1 MDTFYITTPI
11 YYVNANPHLG
21 HAYTTILADAVNRFQ
36 RLMGKET
43 FFLTGTDEHGEKIL
57 QASEEKG
64 VNPGDYVEEVSK
76 KFRDL
81 WPDLDIEYDYFIRTT
96 YPEHKACVQKIL
108 QQVYDNGDIYF
119 GEYGGYYCH
128 GCEAFYTDRELEDG
142 KCPDH
147 QKPLEYIQEKN
158 YFFRM
163 SAYQDW
169 LIEHINSDP
178 YFIQPENF
186 KNEVLA
192 MLRESLGDLCISRP
206 KTRLTWGI
214 ELPFDSDYVTYV
226 WFDALLNYISAL
238 GWPEDENFR
247 KFWPSAHHVVAK
259 DILKPHAIFWPTM
272 LKSAGLDLYKGL
284 RVHGYWKVEEA
295 KMSKSLGNIVE
306 PLAMSGKYGTSAFR
320 YFLMR
325 EMQLGLDGSFSEQGL
340 VNRFNADL
348 ANDLGNLFNR
358 ALAMLH
364 KYFRGEVPAYD
375 GDWAQEDL
383 EMIDLGLQSFSD
395 YIDYY
400 QQFRVAQALEALW
413 EFIRGLNK
421 YIDSTAPWQ
430 LNKEGN
436 LERLSAVMSLVFAGL
451 RKAALGVWPVMP
463 RAAETMFEQLGLDFN
478 AEKFDLLRESEN
490 FVQLAAGTRVAKKS
504 NLFPRQELVSKDSG
518 EQEKKKGAA
527 KENREKNSQKK
538 QIDIK
543 QFQELDLRIGYVVNA
558 ENVVETDKLLRL
570 DVDVGEERYRQI
582 VAGIAESYSPDDIQ
596 HTQVVVV
603 CNLKPV
609 TLKGLTSEGMILSAH
624 QDPGLTLLSVKSGV
638 QPGSK
643 VG

>member
-478 AEKFDLLRESEN
+478 AEKFDLLRESES

>member
-11 YYVNANPHLG
+11 YYVNAKPHLG

-36 RLMGKET
+36 SLLGKET

-57 QASEEKG
+57 QASQEKG
-64 VNPGDYVEEVSK
+64 VEPETYVDEVSSQFK
-76 KFRDL
+76 QI
-81 WPDLDIEYDYFIRTT
+81 WPNLDVEYDYFIRTT
-96 YPEHKACVQKIL
+96 FPEHKNCVQKFL
-108 QQVYDNGDIYF
+108 QMVYDNGDIYF
-119 GEYGGYYCH
+119 GEYGGYYCY
-128 GCEAFYTDRELEDG
+128 GCETFYTDRELEDG

-158 YFFRM
+158 YFFKM
-163 SAYQDW
+163 SAYQQW
-169 LIEHINSDP
+169 LIEHIHSHPD
-178 YFIQPENF
+178 FIQPDNF
-186 KNEVLA
+186 RNEVLA
-192 MLRESLGDLCISRP
+192 MLREPLDDLCISRP

-226 WFDALLNYISAL
+226 WFDALINYISAL
-238 GWPEDENFR
+238 GWPKGENFQ

-272 LKSAGLDLYKGL
+272 LRSAGVDLYQGL

-306 PLAMSGKYGTSAFR
+306 PLEMRNKYGTSAFR

-325 EMQLGLDGSFSEQGL
+325 EMQFGLDGSFSEQAL

-358 ALAMLH
+358 ALSMMH
-364 KYFRGEVPAYD
+364 KYFQGVLPGCKENWQKEDREVWD
-375 GDWAQEDL
+375 Q
-383 EMIDLGLQSFSD
+383 GLKSFYF
-395 YIDYY
+395 YIEYY
-400 QQFRVAQALEALW
+400 QQFKIAQALEVLW

-436 LERLSAVMSLVFAGL
+436 FDRLATVIALVAAGL
-451 RKAALGVWPVMP
+451 RKVALGIWPVMP
-463 RAAETMFEQLGLDFN
+463 RAAESMYQQIGLEFYSKDI
-478 AEKFDLLRESEN
+478 DLFWESEN
-490 FVQLAAGTRVAKKS
+490 WLLLPSGTQVAKKS
-504 NLFPRQELVSKDSG
+504 NLFPRQEVLSEQDS
-518 EQEKKKGAA
+518 EKEEKKSKTKDKKSS
-527 KENREKNSQKK
+527 KE

-543 QFQELDLRIGYVVNA
+543 QFQELDLRMGKVVDA
-558 ENVVETDKLLRL
+558 EKVPETDNLLRL
-570 DVDVGEERYRQI
+570 EVDVGEDDRRQI
-582 VAGIAESYSPDDIQ
+582 VAGIAKHYAPADIL
-596 HTQVVVV
+596 HNRVVVL
-603 CNLKPV
+603 CNLKPA

-624 QDPGLTLLSVKSGV
+624 SSSGLSLLAADSAVEA
-638 QPGSK
+638 GSK
-643 VG
+643 IG

>member
-57 QASEEKG
+57 QASQEKG
-64 VNPGDYVEEVSK
+64 MNPGDYVEEVSR

-128 GCEAFYTDRELEDG
+128 GCEAFYTDRELQDG

-169 LIEHINSDP
+169 LVEHIKSDP

-186 KNEVLA
+186 KNEVLS

-206 KTRLTWGI
+206 KSRLTWGI
-214 ELPFDSDYVTYV
+214 ELPFDSGYVTYV

-238 GWPEDENFR
+238 GWPDHENYS

-272 LKSAGLDLYKGL
+272 LKSAGLDLYRGL

-306 PLAMSGKYGTSAFR
+306 PLAMSSKYGTSAFR

-325 EMQLGLDGSFSEQGL
+325 EMQLGLDGSFSEQGM

-358 ALAMLH
+358 ALAMIH
-364 KYFRGEVPAYD
+364 KYFKGEIPAYE
-375 GDWAQEDL
+375 GDWEQDDL
-383 EMIDLGLQSFSD
+383 DTIHLGLQALSD

-421 YIDSTAPWQ
+421 YIDSNAPWQ
-430 LNKEGN
+430 LNKEEN
-436 LERLSAVMSLVFAGL
+436 FERLSAVMSLVFAGL
-451 RKAALGVWPVMP
+451 RKVALGVWPVMP
-463 RAAETMFEQLGLDFN
+463 RAAESMFQQLGLDFN
-478 AEKFDLLRESEN
+478 AEKFDFSRESEK

-504 NLFPRQELVSKDSG
+504 NLFPRQEVISKDSR
-518 EQEKKKGAA
+518 EQEKKKDAT
-527 KENREKNSQKK
+527 KENLENKSEKK
-538 QIDIK
+538 QVDIK

-558 ENVVETDKLLRL
+558 ENVPKADKLLRL

-582 VAGIAESYSPDDIQ
+582 VAGIAESYSPDDIL

-624 QDPGLTLLSVKSGV
+624 QDSGLTLLSVMSKV
-638 QPGSK
+638 HTGSK

>member
-518 EQEKKKGAA
+518 EQEKNKGAA

>member
-36 RLMGKET
+36 RLMGNET

-57 QASEEKG
+57 QASQEKG
-64 VNPGDYVEEVSK
+64 MNPGDYVEEVSR

-81 WPDLDIEYDYFIRTT
+81 WPDLDIEYDCFIRTT

-128 GCEAFYTDRELEDG
+128 GCEAFYTDRELQDG

-169 LIEHINSDP
+169 LVEHIKSDP

-186 KNEVLA
+186 KNEVLS

-206 KTRLTWGI
+206 KSRLTWGI
-214 ELPFDSDYVTYV
+214 ELPFDSGYVTYV
-226 WFDALLNYISAL
+226 WFVALLNYISAL
-238 GWPEDENFR
+238 GWPDHENYS

-272 LKSAGLDLYKGL
+272 LKSAGLDLYRGL

-306 PLAMSGKYGTSAFR
+306 PLAMSSKYGTSAFR

-325 EMQLGLDGSFSEQGL
+325 EMQLGLDGSFSEQGM

-358 ALAMLH
+358 ALAMIH
-364 KYFRGEVPAYD
+364 KYFKGEIPAYE
-375 GDWAQEDL
+375 GDWEQDDL
-383 EMIDLGLQSFSD
+383 DTIHLGLQALSD

-421 YIDSTAPWQ
+421 YIDSNAPWQ
-430 LNKEGN
+430 LNKEEN
-436 LERLSAVMSLVFAGL
+436 FERLSAVMSLVFAGL
-451 RKAALGVWPVMP
+451 RKVALGVWPVMP
-463 RAAETMFEQLGLDFN
+463 RAAESMFQQLGLDFN
-478 AEKFDLLRESEN
+478 AEKFDFSRESEK

-504 NLFPRQELVSKDSG
+504 NLFPRQEVISKDSR
-518 EQEKKKGAA
+518 EQEKKKDAT
-527 KENREKNSQKK
+527 KENLENKSEKK
-538 QIDIK
+538 QVDIK

-558 ENVVETDKLLRL
+558 ENVPKADKLLRL

-582 VAGIAESYSPDDIQ
+582 VAGIAESYSPDDIL

-624 QDPGLTLLSVKSGV
+624 QDSGLTLLSVMSGV
-638 QPGSK
+638 RPGSK

>member
-1 MDTFYITTPI
+1 LDTFYITTPI